1 MHCVFNRKD
10 SCELHLYNFAYFP
23 SLKLN
28 NIV

>member
-1 MHCVFNRKD
+1 MRFVSNRKD
-10 SCELHLYNFAYFP
+10 SCELYLYNFAYLP